1 MWATSQNWKNRTLVS
16 TVSLVEAQTNGWRIF
31 EVLPDNDCQS
41 AKHGNHLLLNLQV
54 QEIFHSTILIVSTT
68 FCYIL
73 FHPAAE
79 IAIEEILHSWAH
91 IISTTIVDLLLT
103 MWVNRLDISFQ
114 IMRIAV
120 RAAPWFCDF
129 TITFDVAQSFYFNE
143 EPSGCCFV
151 FVLLKP

>member
-1 MWATSQNWKNRTLVS
+1 
-16 TVSLVEAQTNGWRIF
+16 
-31 EVLPDNDCQS
+31 
-41 AKHGNHLLLNLQV
+41 
-54 QEIFHSTILIVSTT
+54 
-68 FCYIL
+68 L

-79 IAIEEILHSWAH
+79 IAIKQILHSWAH

-114 IMRIAV
+114 MMRIAV

-129 TITFDVAQSFYFNE
+129 TITFVVAQSFLLQWRA
-143 EPSGCCFV
+143 SGCCFV